1 MIEISKSLFYFM
13 LVTSIWGCFKILL
26 NVYQRVRI
34 GEGVDGE
41 A

>member
-1 MIEISKSLFYFM
+1 MIEIPESLFYFM
-13 LVTSIWGCFKILL
+13 LVTSIWGCFNIILY
-26 NVYQRVRI
+26 VYQMVRI